1 MGSFGP
7 LEIFLVFLVILL
19 VFGAKRIPEI
29 ARGLGK
35 GISEFKRATKEFT
48 NEFDVNDP
56 SQIDRS
62 RRPSQG
68 NRAPGSQPNQQAH
81 PRQQTP
87 GAQSDA
93 SAPQGGAQQGGS
105 QSQQAEAPQS
115 SSQGGG
121 DQGSQAEGSGQE
133 GGASAEEEAQPEKQ
147 QQD

>member
-48 NEFDVNDP
+48 NEFDVDDQ

-68 NRAPGSQPNQQAH
+68 NRAPRSQPNQQTQ
-81 PRQQTP
+81 PRQPSPGGQT
-87 GAQSDA
+87 DA

-105 QSQQAEAPQS
+105 RGQQAADPQNA
-115 SSQGGG
+115 SQSGG
-121 DQGSQAEGSGQE
+121 DQGSQTEGSGQE
-133 GGASAEEEAQPEKQ
+133 EGASAEEAQPEKQ

>member
-48 NEFDVNDP
+48 NEFDVDDQ

-68 NRAPGSQPNQQAH
+68 NRAPRSQPNQQTQS
-81 PRQQTP
+81 RQPSPGGQT
-87 GAQSDA
+87 DA
-93 SAPQGGAQQGGS
+93 SAPQGGARQQGA
-105 QSQQAEAPQS
+105 QSQQAAAQQGASQS
-115 SSQGGG
+115 GA
-121 DQGSQAEGSGQE
+121 DQGSSSEGSGQE
-133 GGASAEEEAQPEKQ
+133 GETSAEEAQPEKQ